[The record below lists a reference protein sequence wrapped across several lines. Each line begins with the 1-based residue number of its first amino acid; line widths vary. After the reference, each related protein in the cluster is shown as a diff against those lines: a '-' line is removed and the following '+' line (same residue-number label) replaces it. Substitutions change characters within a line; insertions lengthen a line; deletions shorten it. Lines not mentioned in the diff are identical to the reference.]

1 MNEYMDDFDFQTI
14 KRLDVGKINKVLPL
28 SYEDSLS
35 YYEVLQKL
43 IYKVEE
49 LKKAIEE
56 GGFENTILEKA
67 NQYTDARVGELRAS
81 VNDDITDMQTEI
93 NNFTS
98 SIGTEITNFES
109 EINLSIARLN
119 VAITDLYNT
128 IMQYGE
134 TIDNKFVLMYNRLIE
149 YIDNEIDARDTV
161 YVIDPVTK
169 RRVPIQ
175 TALWS
180 MYNQYMR
187 AYSVTA
193 GEYDGLM
200 LTAETY
206 DNRRLTAY
214 DYDNNFKEKMSEYFN
229 RIMNPFTGYKDTLTN
244 IVMMLVDLHRN
255 SITCGAYDLLG
266 LSANAYDSMDI
277 TAYEFDFDSV
287 NVFN

>member
-1 MNEYMDDFDFQTI
+1 MSEYFDEYDFQTI
-14 KRLDVGKINKVLPL
+14 KRLNAGRINKVLPT
-28 SYEDSLS
+28 SYEDTLS
-35 YYEVLQKL
+35 YYETLEKL

-49 LKKAIEE
+49 LKKAIED
-56 GGFENTILEKA
+56 GGFEESILERA
-67 NQYTDARVGELRAS
+67 NEYTDARVGELRS
-81 VNDDITDMQTEI
+81 TVSDELTDMQTEI
-93 NNFTS
+93 NNFINQ
-98 SIGTEITNFES
+98 IGTEVNNFES
-109 EINLSIARLN
+109 EINLAISRLN
-119 VAITDLYNT
+119 VAVADLYNT

-134 TIDNKFVLMYNRLIE
+134 TIDNKFVLMYNELIE

-169 RRVPIQ
+169 KRVPIQ

-187 AYSVTA
+187 AYAVTA

-206 DNRRLTAY
+206 DNKRLTAY

-229 RIMNPFTGYKDTLTN
+229 RVMNPFTGYKDTLTN

-255 SITCGAYDLLG
+255 CITAGTYDLLG
-266 LSANAYDSMDI
+266 LSADDYDTMDI
-277 TAYEFDFDSV
+277 TAYEFDFD
-287 NVFN
+287 NATIFN